1 MYARTL
7 WFTGA
12 SMWGKIRHYF
22 AKLPAQARVAQLMLR
37 YGFRVKGDRVYC
49 GEVALSETAI
59 GRALDVDRR
68 VVGATVQTIEENPEL
83 ARIFARLWPVAH
95 LREVAPSMGW
105 GAIEIVP
112 TDARTPGILAGVSSI
127 IARASI
133 SIRQV
138 IVDDPEVVD
147 APRGFIITDAP
158 VPSELIPAMKAV
170 EGVQGLV
177 LY

>member
-1 MYARTL
+1 
-7 WFTGA
+7 
-12 SMWGKIRHYF
+12 MWGKIRHYF
-22 AKLPAQARVAQLMLR
+22 EKFPAQARVAQLMLT

-49 GEVALSETAI
+49 GDVAVAETAI
-59 GRALDVDRR
+59 GRALGLDRR
-68 VVGATVQTIEENPEL
+68 VVSATVRTIQEHEEL
-83 ARIFARLWPVAH
+83 SRIFQRLWPVAH
-95 LREVAPSMGW
+95 LKEVAPQMGW

-147 APRGFIITDAP
+147 EPRGVIITDAP
-158 VPSELIPAMKAV
+158 VPSELLPSMKAV
-170 EGVQGLV
+170 EGVLGVV